1 MTSLQPSRSRGTQGT
16 TGMLL
21 IAFYAGASYHPA
33 SCHTPTSTLCPSWRP
48 HSPMEWS
55 LDVHRWKRHIKAMK
69 RDKRQ
74 RPKKITRGN
83 STVVHGGKADCGQR
97 RGLQEVAGPDGWVQ
111 GQDSEGA
118 GGHRV
123 ISPHLCPEG

>member
-1 MTSLQPSRSRGTQGT
+1 
-16 TGMLL
+16 
-21 IAFYAGASYHPA
+21 
-33 SCHTPTSTLCPSWRP
+33 
-48 HSPMEWS
+48 
-55 LDVHRWKRHIKAMK
+55 MK